1 MEIKAR
7 SSAPGIIS
15 SAGRANTFRFPV
27 DKSGEF
33 FYHQYQIE
41 KKRRKGIV
49 EMGAHFREAAMVEAA
64 VQNILNR
71 PLELCPNKA
80 A

>member
-1 MEIKAR
+1 MQKSKTGFCA
-7 SSAPGIIS
+7 S
-15 SAGRANTFRFPV
+15 FRFAV

-33 FYHQYQIE
+33 FYQQYQIE

>member
-1 MEIKAR
+1 MQKSENGFCA
-7 SSAPGIIS
+7 S
-15 SAGRANTFRFPV
+15 FRFPV

-49 EMGAHFREAAMVEAA
+49 EMGAHFREAVMVEAA

>member
-1 MEIKAR
+1 MQKSENGFCA
-7 SSAPGIIS
+7 S
-15 SAGRANTFRFPV
+15 FRFQV

>member
-1 MEIKAR
+1 MQKSENGFCA
-7 SSAPGIIS
+7 S
-15 SAGRANTFRFPV
+15 FHFPV